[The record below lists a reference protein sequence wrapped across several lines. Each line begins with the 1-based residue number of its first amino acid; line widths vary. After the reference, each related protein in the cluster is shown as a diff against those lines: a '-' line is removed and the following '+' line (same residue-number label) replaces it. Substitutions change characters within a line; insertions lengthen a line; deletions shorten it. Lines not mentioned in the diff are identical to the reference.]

1 MKNIIENEI
10 NGILGGILEDYK
22 QERAIDKRDIY
33 NQPDKAEIIDILH
46 NLMSIVYPGFFR
58 DKSYKIYNLEHTVST
73 LIEDVIFHLN
83 KQIIVVLKYTKA
95 YNEDEEDKIEEFAQK
110 ASVEF
115 LKRIPKIREYLDT
128 DLQAFYD
135 GDPAARS
142 KDEIIFS
149 YPGLYA
155 ITTYRL
161 AHELFLLN
169 VPLIPRMMTEEA
181 HSKTGIDIHPGA
193 TIGKYFFIDH
203 GTGIVVGETTI
214 IGEHV
219 KLYQGVTLGALSTK
233 GGQKLRD
240 VRRHPTIK
248 DNVTIYSGASILGGE
263 TVIQEGVVVGG
274 NAFITKSVSKGTKV
288 SVKNQELI
296 YHSDDEKLHQGKN
309 DESWYYII

>member
-1 MKNIIENEI
+1 MHIIKNIIENEI
-10 NGILGGILEDYK
+10 NGILGDILEDYK

-33 NQPDKAEIIDILH
+33 NQPDKAEIMDILH

-95 YNEDEEDKIEEFAQK
+95 YNEDEEDKIEEFAQR

-115 LKRIPKIREYLDT
+115 LKRIQKIREYLDT

-169 VPLIPRMMTEEA
+169 VPLIPRMMT
-181 HSKTGIDIHPGA
+181 
-193 TIGKYFFIDH
+193 
-203 GTGIVVGETTI
+203 
-214 IGEHV
+214 
-219 KLYQGVTLGALSTK
+219 
-233 GGQKLRD
+233 
-240 VRRHPTIK
+240 
-248 DNVTIYSGASILGGE
+248 
-263 TVIQEGVVVGG
+263 
-274 NAFITKSVSKGTKV
+274 
-288 SVKNQELI
+288 
-296 YHSDDEKLHQGKN
+296 
-309 DESWYYII
+309 